1 MDPEEREKIQGMCI
15 ARVSEW
21 RKRKKAFKELWDL
34 ITESLPKDL
43 KEFKVSPHPKSIL
56 NLFSE
61 LLIRWHLASICSE
74 VVAGI

>member
-43 KEFKVSPHPKSIL
+43 KEFKVSPYPKSIV
-56 NLFSE
+56 NLFCE
-61 LLIRWHLASICSE
+61 LLIRCHLASICSE
-74 VVAGI
+74 LVAGI